1 MKKRLAIIIICVIII
16 ITCIITIFRTL
27 NGMHFKYIERGVK
40 IVNSNI
46 YQLNLAIED
55 ENEQEIKK
63 MIKKINL
70 NKLPFFYEQ
79 NVIEET
85 KEQYMNISPLSTAC
99 WMGNYKIVHLLIEN
113 GADVNYRGNS
123 YNYYP
128 IEHALIY
135 YGMTEDRYKIAKLLL
150 EKGSKINVQS
160 SNQNLLVSF
169 LMTNY
174 IENDKL
180 YSKQAKLCLK
190 TIKLFINKYSYST
203 DELNTILV
211 ASVKSN
217 NYIVT
222 KYLIENSISYA
233 NNQLKLKELLLEIA
247 KSSENK
253 VMIDYL
259 QSK

>member
-1 MKKRLAIIIICVIII
+1 
-16 ITCIITIFRTL
+16 
-27 NGMHFKYIERGVK
+27 MHFKYIERGVK

-180 YSKQAKLCLK
+180 
-190 TIKLFINKYSYST
+190 IKLFINKYSYST

>member
-1 MKKRLAIIIICVIII
+1 MKRILGIIIICVIII
-16 ITCIITIFRTL
+16 ITCIISIFRTL
-27 NGMHFKYIERGVK
+27 NSMHFKYIERGVK

-46 YQLNLAIED
+46 YRLNLAIED

-63 MIKKINL
+63 MIKTINL
-70 NKLPFFYEQ
+70 NKLPFFYER

-99 WMGNYKIVHLLIEN
+99 WMGNYKIVQMLIEN

-135 YGMTEDRYKIAKLLL
+135 YGMTEDRYKIAKLLI
-150 EKGSKINVQS
+150 EKGSKINVRS

-169 LMTNY
+169 LMANY
-174 IENDKL
+174 IDNDEL
-180 YSKQAKLCLK
+180 NSKQARLCLK
-190 TIKLFINKYSYST
+190 TIKLLINKYNYST
-203 DELNTILV
+203 DELNAILV

-217 NYIVT
+217 NFIVA
-222 KYLIENSISYA
+222 KYLIENSMLYD

-247 KSSENK
+247 KSNENK
-253 VMIDYL
+253 SMIEYL